1 MKRQE
6 KQLYSTGDFA
16 DYFGVRKDTL
26 LYYDKIGLFR
36 PAFVKPNGYRC
47 YTAAQIASF
56 GTLLSL
62 REMHIP
68 IKQIKAYF
76 NDPSPARLMEIAR
89 EQTERLQAEVKRLQQ
104 IKRLFAKIM
113 RMTAEAQAA
122 KMDELEIQTLPPA
135 RFLYSR
141 PNTAPDKQTSDQQWW
156 EIVSGFMRQTGAA
169 GAVSIGS
176 VIAKKDLQTGQ
187 FSRIDRLFMESDRR
201 SGIVRPAGQYAILY
215 HRGDFEELAGLYPDL
230 LAQIRRRGF
239 YPTSGAWEE
248 YLVNELA
255 AAQPQAYVTK
265 ITIAVCPM
273 TQGSV

>member
-62 REMHIP
+62 REMHVP

-89 EQTERLQAEVKRLQQ
+89 EQTDRLQAEIKRLQQ

-141 PNTAPDKQTSDQQWW
+141 PNTTPDKQTSDRQWW
-156 EIVSGFMRQTGAA
+156 EIVSGFMRQTGAV

-176 VIAKKDLQTGQ
+176 VIAKKDLQAGQ
-187 FSRIDRLFMESDRR
+187 FSRVDRLFMESDRR

-239 YPTSGAWEE
+239 CPVSDAWEQ
-248 YLVNELA
+248 YLINELA
-255 AAQPQAYVTK
+255 TGRPQAYVTK

-273 TQGSV
+273 TQDRV